1 MAGELTP
8 RIGTSVMA
16 APATLAAAL
25 ERANRRRRLKG
36 LALALPLALFLALFF
51 IAPLVTMLVRSVYAP
66 EVAAIMPRTVAAL
79 ADWDAATGLPGDA
92 AYEALIADLI
102 EASAQ
107 GTVNRVAGRLKYERA
122 GMRALIVKTARQV
135 AAAPAGD
142 ARAML
147 AAIDSQWETNAPWA
161 ALAISGR
168 PWSIAFYVQALDLR
182 YDDTLAVVSEVEGQR
197 IYVLLF
203 VRTAWVSLTVTLL
216 ALVLGFPVAWLLAHA
231 RPHVSD
237 MLMVLVL
244 LPFWTSIL
252 VRTTAWIALLQ
263 QQGVV
268 NDMLVWA
275 GVVADDGRLE
285 MMYNMTGTLV
295 AMTHVLLPFMILP
308 LYSVMKTIPPT
319 YVRAARSLGAGPVTA
334 FVKIYLPLTLPGIG
348 AGAILVFILAAGY
361 YITPTLVGGRTGQ
374 LISNQIAFH
383 MQQSLNWGLAAAIG
397 GLLLAAVILL
407 YFIFQ
412 RAAGHDRLRFG

>member
-1 MAGELTP
+1 
-8 RIGTSVMA
+8 MA
-16 APATLAAAL
+16 APENLAAAL
-25 ERANRRRRLKG
+25 ERASRRRRLKG
-36 LALALPLALFLALFF
+36 LALALPLMLFLGFFF
-51 IAPLVTMLVRSVYAP
+51 IAPLGAMLMRSLHSP
-66 EVAAIMPRTVAAL
+66 DVAEAL
-79 ADWDAATGLPGDA
+79 PQTLMALEAWDASAGPPGDA
-92 AYEALIADLI
+92 AYEALVAELRAAVAND
-102 EASAQ
+102 
-107 GTVNRVAGRLKYERA
+107 TVNRIAGRLKFERA
-122 GMRALIVKTARQV
+122 GARALIVKTARALSQERQ
-135 AAAPAGD
+135 GS
-142 ARAML
+142 ARDILIAV
-147 AAIDSQWETNAPWA
+147 DRQWGTNAPWA
-161 ALAISGR
+161 AIAISGR
-168 PWSIAFYVQALDLR
+168 EWSIAYYVQALDLR
-182 YDDTLAVVSEVEGQR
+182 YDDTLAIVQEVDGQR
-197 IYVLLF
+197 IYLLLF
-203 VRTAWVSLTVTLL
+203 LRTAWVSLTVTLL

-231 RPHVSD
+231 RPHISD

-252 VRTTAWIALLQ
+252 VRTTAWIAMLQ

-275 GVVADDGRLE
+275 GIVADNGRLE

-334 FVKIYLPLTLPGIG
+334 FVKVYLPLTLPGIG
-348 AGAILVFILAAGY
+348 AGSILVFILAAGY

>member
-1 MAGELTP
+1 
-8 RIGTSVMA
+8 MA
-16 APATLAAAL
+16 APENLAAAL
-25 ERANRRRRLKG
+25 ERASRRRRLKG
-36 LALALPLALFLALFF
+36 LALALPLMLFLALFF
-51 IAPLVTMLVRSVYAP
+51 IAPLGAMLVRSFHSP
-66 EVAAIMPRTVAAL
+66 DVAALMPRTLAAL
-79 ADWDAATGLPGDA
+79 SDWDAASGPPGDT
-92 AYEALIADLI
+92 AYEALVAELRAAAADNTI
-102 EASAQ
+102 
-107 GTVNRVAGRLKYERA
+107 NRIAGRLKFERA
-122 GMRALIVKTARQV
+122 GTRALVVKTARALSQESQ
-135 AAAPAGD
+135 GG
-142 ARAML
+142 ARDTL
-147 AAIDSQWETNAPWA
+147 IAIDKQWGTNAPWA
-161 ALAISGR
+161 AIAISGR
-168 PWSIAFYVQALDLR
+168 VWSLAYYVQALDLR
-182 YDDTLAVVSEVEGQR
+182 YDNTLSIVQEADGQR
-197 IYVLLF
+197 IYLLLF
-203 VRTAWVSLTVTLL
+203 LRTAWVSLTVTLL

-252 VRTTAWIALLQ
+252 VRTTAWIAMLQ

-268 NDMLVWA
+268 NDMLVWS
-275 GVVADDGRLE
+275 GLVADDSRLE

-397 GLLLAAVILL
+397 GLLLAAVIVL